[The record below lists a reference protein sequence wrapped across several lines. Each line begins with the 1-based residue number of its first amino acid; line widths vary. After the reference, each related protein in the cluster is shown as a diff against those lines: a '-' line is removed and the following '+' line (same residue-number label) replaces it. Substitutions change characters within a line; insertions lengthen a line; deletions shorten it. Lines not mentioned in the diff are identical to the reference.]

1 MSPRNH
7 PFMAF
12 AMAMAV
18 ALAPVAA
25 LADAGLHKAYYTEHV
40 AKDYAAAKKLYERVL
55 SNGAEGVDRA
65 TATAG
70 LARCR
75 DNLVAADF
83 ASIMPEDAAAYIE
96 LKRPGEL
103 FGKLATM
110 LGLRDKSVQEV
121 LTKRPNAGSKTPWYL
136 PKEVVIS
143 PALFEFLE
151 GFGGVAVAITTINPQ
166 GAPEGVMALHHGDTV
181 LFKGL
186 LETAFQFS
194 PTAEKIRDLPTFG
207 THIPG
212 GPYVTGVL
220 TESLFIAGTD
230 RKLVDGAVARLL
242 GSGRCISPVPS

>member
-7 PFMAF
+7 PVMAF
-12 AMAMAV
+12 VMAMAV

-55 SNGAEGVDRA
+55 SNGAEGADRA

-75 DNLVAADF
+75 DNLVAADL

-96 LKRPGEL
+96 LKRPGQL
-103 FGKLATM
+103 FGKLAAM

-121 LTKRPNAGSKTPWYL
+121 LAKRPNAGSKVPYYL

-151 GFGGVAVAITTINPQ
+151 SFGGVAVAITKINPR
-166 GAPEGVMALHHGDTV
+166 GAPEGVMALHHGDNN
-181 LFKGL
+181 LFRGL
-186 LETAFQFS
+186 A
-194 PTAEKIRDLPTFG
+194 
-207 THIPG
+207 H
-212 GPYVTGVL
+212 
-220 TESLFIAGTD
+220 
-230 RKLVDGAVARLL
+230 VD
-242 GSGRCISPVPS
+242 